1 MNARVRLQ
9 VATGGKSFT
18 ARQTHVTFLVCQ
30 KKTVISVNGKRGVK
44 KQLTGVYQH
53 VHVDVRLLF
62 ELARA
67 NVARVLALFVH
78 APVFVQTARQSK
90 RTRAHVT
97 L

>member
-30 KKTVISVNGKRGVK
+30 KKVISVNGKRGVK
-44 KQLTGVYQH
+44 KQLTGMYQH

-90 RTRAHVT
+90 RTRAHFT